1 MRFSDERLNDI
12 FDRTD
17 GACHLC
23 GKRLSWSNYAVLG
36 ARGAWEVDHS
46 RPRVL
51 NGSNR
56 LNNLYAACI
65 SCNRRKQHGS
75 TRSARAS
82 HGRTAAPLSAQ
93 AKARRRR
100 RNAAKYGAA
109 AAVGA
114 ALLGASGPVGLLA
127 VGVGAFL
134 GHEAEPDPQKGLRRR

>member
-17 GACHLC
+17 GHCHLC
-23 GKRLSWSNYAVLG
+23 GKRLSWINYAAFG

-46 RPRVL
+46 RPRAS
-51 NGSNR
+51 NGTHR

-65 SCNRRKQHGS
+65 SCNRSKQHGS
-75 TRSARAS
+75 TRAARAA
-82 HGRTAAPLSAQ
+82 HGRNAAPLSAP
-93 AKARRRR
+93 AKARRRL

-109 AAVGA
+109 AGFGA
-114 ALLGASGPVGLLA
+114 LLLGAAVPVGLA
-127 VGVGAFL
+127 IAGVGAFL